1 MAASRRQK
9 KTLIEAGGVRGIA
22 NSLRR
27 MGDEEL
33 SKEMK
38 AVSLEAATLVANQA
52 KREVPV
58 GPSGGNL
65 KKTIKPEATRRYARI
80 RAGTPSKV
88 PYARA
93 VHSGRY
99 FPVSGV
105 RTKGNP
111 YIKRAIPL
119 VYKEVVDVFVEGM
132 NRIAKEFEKK
142 HGVARYT
149 GSYKK

>member
-1 MAASRRQK
+1 MTASRRQK
-9 KTLIEAGGVRGIA
+9 KVLIEAGGIRGLA

-27 MGDEEL
+27 IGDEEL

-38 AVSLEAATLVANQA
+38 KVTMEAATILAEQSR
-52 KREVPV
+52 KEVPI
-58 GPSGGNL
+58 GPSGGTL
-65 KKTIKPEATRRYARI
+65 KKSIKPESTRRYARV

-99 FPVSGV
+99 FKTTGV

-111 YIKRAIPL
+111 FIKRSIPKK
-119 VYKEVVDVFVEGM
+119 YPEIVDAFVNGM

-149 GSYKK
+149 GPYKK

>member
-9 KTLIEAGGVRGIA
+9 KVLIEAGGVRGLA

-27 MGDEEL
+27 IGDEEL

-38 AVSLEAATLVANQA
+38 KVTMEAATILAEQSR
-52 KREVPV
+52 KEVPHV
-58 GPSGGNL
+58 SGDL
-65 KKTIKPEATRRYARI
+65 KKTIKPEATRRYARVK
-80 RAGTPSKV
+80 AGTPSKV

-93 VHSGRY
+93 VHSGRF
-99 FPVSGV
+99 FPASGV

-111 YIKRAIPL
+111 YIKRSIPKK
-119 VYKEVVDVFVEGM
+119 YPEIVDAFIEGM